1 LVIDSSGPAAQAGIQ
16 GGSRPVSINGMT
28 VPVGGDIIV
37 AVDGRPVRTAGE
49 LRAYV
54 ENNKH
59 PGDSVT
65 ITIVRNGQREDVV
78 VMLTE
83 RPPATPQPTTGG

>member
-1 LVIDSSGPAAQAGIQ
+1 
-16 GGSRPVSINGMT
+16 MT
-28 VPVGGDIIV
+28 VPFSGDIIV
-37 AVDGRPVRTAGE
+37 AVDGRAVRTASE

-78 VMLTE
+78 VMLAK
-83 RPPATPQPTTGG
+83 RPPATAQPTTGG